1 MSSLESKTTDNHEII
16 QNWVEERSGQPAL
29 ADGIIDKGK
38 AGRMLRI
45 NFSSNTK
52 EGLNDISW
60 ELFFEIFD
68 ENNLAFLYQEEN
80 IDGDQAKFYKIIN
93 KL

>member
-1 MSSLESKTTDNHEII
+1 
-16 QNWVEERSGQPAL
+16 
-29 ADGIIDKGK
+29 
-38 AGRMLRI
+38 MLRI